1 MINKFIDFINNAHTA
16 FQAVELSA
24 NELRENGYQE
34 LELSSKWDIQKGGKY
49 YVTKSD
55 ASIIAF
61 QVGSKLE
68 NPSIQIVA
76 SHNDSPMFKI
86 KPNGIITNP
95 TYTKTN
101 TEIYGG
107 PIYSTWL
114 DRPLGISGRVT
125 INEDG
130 VIKTQNVTLNST
142 VVIPNLPIHLNRE
155 MNSGYAYN
163 PQIDLQA
170 LLSLEPTN
178 IHEMLEKELGIK
190 NVVDYDLFLYNKE
203 SACIAGAKNELILGP
218 RLDNLECH
226 FTSLQAFLEASNP
239 NNINVWV
246 SFDHE
251 EVGSNSNHAAG
262 STFLIDVIDE
272 ILNSLNLGEN
282 RLSILNNT
290 MTISADNA
298 HAIHPNRPEKSDN
311 MNHVYMNKGIVI
323 KYNSSNSYTSD
334 GISAGIFKSLCSDL
348 EVSYQV
354 YTNRSDIR
362 GGGTLGSILLRSLS
376 AISVDIGLAQLAM
389 HSSYET
395 AGSKDLEMMKEVL
408 KGFYN
413 KHLNVKNTKN
423 ITLK

>member
-1 MINKFIDFINNAHTA
+1 MINRFINFIKNAHTS
-16 FQAVELSA
+16 FQSVTLSKDELVK
-24 NELRENGYQE
+24 NGFTE
-34 LELSSKWDIQKGGKY
+34 LELSTSWNIQKGGKY
-49 YVTKSD
+49 FVTKSD

-61 QVGSKLE
+61 CIGSRLE

-86 KPNGIITNP
+86 KPNGIVTNP
-95 TYTKTN
+95 NFTKFN
-101 TEIYGG
+101 TEVYGG

-125 INEDG
+125 IKENDI
-130 VIKTQNVTLNST
+130 IKTQNIELNTT
-142 VVIPNLPIHLNRE
+142 VIIPNLPIHLNRE
-155 MNSGYAYN
+155 MNSGFAYN
-163 PQIDLQA
+163 PQVDLQA

-178 IHEMLEKELGIK
+178 IYEMLKKDLGID
-190 NVVDYDLFLYNKE
+190 NVLDYDLYLYNKE
-203 SACIAGAKNELILGP
+203 EPRVVGAKNEMISAP

-226 FTSLQAFLEASNP
+226 FASLEAFIEAN
-239 NNINVWV
+239 NEDNINMWV

-272 ILNSLNLGEN
+272 VLYKLNLHTN
-282 RLSILNNT
+282 RLNILNNT

-298 HAIHPNRPEKSDN
+298 HAVHPNHPEKSDN
-311 MNHVYMNKGIVI
+311 TNNVLMNKGIVI

-334 GISAGIFKSLCSDL
+334 GISAGIFKALCD
-348 EVSYQV
+348 EENVPYQV

-376 AISVDIGLAQLAM
+376 AISVDIGLPQLAM

-395 AGSKDLEMMKEVL
+395 AGIKDLELMKKVL
-408 KGFYN
+408 KGFYS
-413 KHLNVKNTKN
+413 KHLNVKNTKE

>member
-24 NELRENGYQE
+24 KELRENGYQE

-125 INEDG
+125 INENG

-155 MNSGYAYN
+155 MNSGFAYN

-178 IHEMLEKELGIK
+178 IHEMLEKQLGIN
-190 NVVDYDLFLYNKE
+190 NVIDYDLFLYNKE
-203 SACIAGAKNELILGP
+203 SACVAGAQNELILGP

-272 ILNSLNLGEN
+272 ILNSLNLSEN

-298 HAIHPNRPEKSDN
+298 QAIHPNHPEKSDN
-311 MNHVYMNKGIVI
+311 MNHVYMNKGVVI

-334 GISAGIFKSLCSDL
+334 GISAGIFKALCSDL
-348 EVSYQV
+348 EVPYQV

-408 KGFYN
+408 KGFFS
-413 KHLNVKNTKN
+413 KHLNVQNTKN

>member
-1 MINKFIDFINNAHTA
+1 MINKFIDFIGKAHTS
-16 FQAVELSA
+16 FQAVALS
-24 NELRENGYQE
+24 EEILKEHGYVE
-34 LELSSKWDIQKGGKY
+34 LELSSTWDIQKGGKY
-49 YVTKSD
+49 YITKSD
-55 ASIIAF
+55 ASIIAIN
-61 QVGSKLE
+61 VGSRLS
-68 NPSIQIVA
+68 NTSIQIVA

-95 TYTKTN
+95 NFTKFN
-101 TEIYGG
+101 AEVYGG
-107 PIYSTWL
+107 PIYSSWL

-125 INEDG
+125 INENG
-130 VIKTQNVTLNST
+130 VIKTKNVELKTT
-142 VVIPNLPIHLNRE
+142 VIIPNLPIHLNRE
-155 MNSGYAYN
+155 MNSGFAYN

-178 IHEMLEKELGIK
+178 VHEMLKNELGIE
-190 NVVDYDLFLYNKE
+190 NVLDYDLYLYNKE
-203 SACIAGAKNELILGP
+203 QGQIVGAKNELISAP

-226 FTSLQAFLEASNP
+226 YASLHAFLQANHQD
-239 NNINVWV
+239 NINVWV

-272 ILNSLNLGEN
+272 VLSKLNLADE

-298 HAIHPNRPEKSDN
+298 HALHPNHPEKSDN
-311 MNHVYMNKGIVI
+311 ANFVLMNKGVVI

-334 GISAGIFKSLCSDL
+334 GISAGIFKALCDD
-348 EVSYQV
+348 EKVPYQV

-376 AISVDIGLAQLAM
+376 AISVDIGLPQLAM
-389 HSSYET
+389 HSSFET
-395 AGSKDLEMMKEVL
+395 AGIKDLKMMEQVL
-408 KGFYN
+408 KGFYS
-413 KHLNVKNTKN
+413 KHLSFKSTKE

>member
-1 MINKFIDFINNAHTA
+1 MIKRFIDFINKSHTT
-16 FQAVELSA
+16 FQAVELSK
-24 NELRENGYQE
+24 EILIEKGYQE
-34 LELSSKWDIQKGGKY
+34 LSLNETWKIAKGGKY
-49 YVTKSD
+49 FVTKQD
-55 ASIIAF
+55 ASIIAVN
-61 QVGSKLE
+61 VGSKLD

-86 KPNGIITNP
+86 KPNGVVVTPN
-95 TYTKTN
+95 YTKFN
-101 TEIYGG
+101 SEVYGG

-125 INEDG
+125 VKENG
-130 VIKTQNVTLNST
+130 VIKTKNITLNTT
-142 VVIPNLPIHLNRE
+142 VIIPNLPIHLNRE
-155 MNSGYAYN
+155 MNSGFAYN
-163 PQIDLQA
+163 PQVDLQA
-170 LLSLEPTN
+170 VISQETTSVV
-178 IHEMLEKELGIK
+178 EMIKNELGIE
-190 NVVDYDLFLYNKE
+190 NVLDYDLFLYNKE
-203 SACIAGAKNELILGP
+203 GANTLGAKNEFIGGP

-226 FTSLQAFLEASNP
+226 FASLEAFLEASHE

-251 EVGSNSNHAAG
+251 EIGSNSNHAAA
-262 STFLIDVIDE
+262 STLLIDVIDE
-272 ILNSLNLGEN
+272 VLKGLNLSDN

-298 HAIHPNRPEKSDN
+298 HAVHPNRPEKSDN
-311 MNHVYMNKGIVI
+311 TNNVFMNKGIVI
-323 KYNSSNSYTSD
+323 KYNAGLSYTSD
-334 GISAGIFKSLCSDL
+334 AISAGIFKALCDD
-348 EVSYQV
+348 ENVPYQV

-395 AGSKDLEMMKEVL
+395 AGTKDLELMKQVL

-413 KHLNVKNTKN
+413 RHLEVKNTN
-423 ITLK
+423 QITLK